1 VAGLTWRGKRDWEE
15 AQAMGVISWTGWALL
30 ELTLLVAT
38 VALTV
43 LTWWVLK
50 WLWERHD
57 DR

>member
-1 VAGLTWRGKRDWEE
+1 VPGLTWRGKRDWEE
-15 AQAMGVISWTGWALL
+15 AQAMGAISWTGWALL